1 MAMKNEV
8 DKTFT
13 KNRNAFVNKVRF
25 AQKNWYQEF
34 LDSGAQYRMTYA
46 QFKKQK
52 SRKNRK

>member
-1 MAMKNEV
+1 MKNEV

-34 LDSGAQYRMTYA
+34 LDSGAQYKMTYA